1 MGDRSY
7 LRYSTSQPAQLH
19 QPREHAKT
27 KPAKRVAR
35 VDSHSTAHHVEEL
48 LAPSLQAFKTT
59 PRQKARL
66 AAWQKRP
73 YRSKAAG
80 RAEEASEGFRLIAW
94 GSTGLV
100 DAMGCSGSTGLH
112 WTDGLPLGLVFGHRF
127 QDITLVKT
135 FLVIQGERT
144 PLSQRKRLCILSLNW
159 HESAVVNESIFAI
172 YAIAIQYLRRMR
184 GYRHHFRTSG
194 APCTSGFSCW
204 IQLAPHFGPGT
215 NMRVASGI

>member
-7 LRYSTSQPAQLH
+7 LRYSTSQPDQLH

-35 VDSHSTAHHVEEL
+35 VPTPRLTMLRSFWPS
-48 LAPSLQAFKTT
+48 LALQAFKTT

-144 PLSQRKRLCILSLNW
+144 PLSQKKSLCILSLNW
-159 HESAVVNESIFAI
+159 HESAVVNQSIFAI

-184 GYRHHFRTSG
+184 GYRHHFRTSR